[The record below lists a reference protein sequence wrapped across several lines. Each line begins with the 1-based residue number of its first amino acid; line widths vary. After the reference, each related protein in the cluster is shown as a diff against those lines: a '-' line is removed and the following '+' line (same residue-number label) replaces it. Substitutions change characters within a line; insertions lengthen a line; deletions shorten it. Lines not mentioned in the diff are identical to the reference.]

1 MPSIILHLSRPTKSV
16 ARGSQPLKN
25 QESDR
30 DRGSHTSVVE
40 MLTSIFFHIRAS
52 ARRRKNYI
60 HCLHTDGGIVV
71 AHEEKEKVI
80 GDYFKN
86 HIGSAVPRTTTI
98 NCQSLGYTQHDLSD
112 MEVPFSHDEV
122 KNTIYSMPSN
132 KAPGPDGF
140 TSAFFKACWEIIKD
154 DVMAAMNS
162 LFTLNAQGF
171 EWLNSASIILLPKKM
186 DATRVTDFRP
196 ISLVHGIAKIF
207 PKVLANILAPRLNS
221 LVSNCQ
227 SAFIKKR
234 SIHDNFL
241 YVQSAV
247 KRLHKQKI
255 LALFMK
261 LDIHKAFDTVH
272 WGYLLETMQALG
284 FRQRWHEWISIL
296 LRTSSSTPMLN
307 GRQGATFSHAR
318 GVRQG
323 DPLSPMLFILAMD
336 PLQRLLDLA
345 TQ

>member
-1 MPSIILHLSRPTKSV
+1 MPS
-16 ARGSQPLKN
+16 
-25 QESDR
+25 D
-30 DRGSHTSVVE
+30 
-40 MLTSIFFHIRAS
+40 
-52 ARRRKNYI
+52 
-60 HCLHTDGGIVV
+60 
-71 AHEEKEKVI
+71 
-80 GDYFKN
+80 
-86 HIGSAVPRTTTI
+86 
-98 NCQSLGYTQHDLSD
+98 
-112 MEVPFSHDEV
+112 
-122 KNTIYSMPSN
+122 

-140 TSAFFKACWEIIKD
+140 TGAFFKACWETIKE

-207 PKVLANILAPRLNS
+207 SRVLANRLAPRLNS

-247 KRLHKQKI
+247 KRLHKQKV

-272 WGYLLETMQALG
+272 WGYFLETMQALG
-284 FRQRWHEWISIL
+284 FGQRWREWISIL

-307 GRQGATFSHAR
+307 GR
-318 GVRQG
+318 
-323 DPLSPMLFILAMD
+323 
-336 PLQRLLDLA
+336 
-345 TQ
+345 